1 MTLAQWNASAQ
12 GQGNTR
18 GAVPFIPTDAHTG
31 RPSGPATG
39 AYVVPDDQTIAHV
52 RTYLFRLDDYIVSS
66 VTGGTIW
73 LIPRA

>member
-31 RPSGPATG
+31 RASGPATG
-39 AYVVPDDQTIAHV
+39 AYVVPDCDAIRQI
-52 RTYLFRLDDYIVSS
+52 RTYLWNLSDYRVSS
-66 VTGGTIW
+66 VTGGSIW
-73 LIPRA
+73 LIPR